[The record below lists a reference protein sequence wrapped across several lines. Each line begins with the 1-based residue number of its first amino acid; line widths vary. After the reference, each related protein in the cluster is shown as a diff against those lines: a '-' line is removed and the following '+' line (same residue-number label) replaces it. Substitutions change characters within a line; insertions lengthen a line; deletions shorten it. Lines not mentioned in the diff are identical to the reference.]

1 MLNCGK
7 SVAKNRIFDG
17 EDRLKPIKKVQFRNL
32 GITVNLQFIKTA
44 VEKYKAIKMKTLLLG
59 IEIEKCFAH

>member
-32 GITVNLQFIKTA
+32 GVIIFI
-44 VEKYKAIKMKTLLLG
+44 V
-59 IEIEKCFAH
+59 